1 MRKRI
6 KSGLI
11 ARATP
16 NYVVQ
21 LQELPQRKTPYVRI
35 FGEWKKIK
43 QSEISIYKDFQIKW
57 I

>member
-1 MRKRI
+1 MKKRI

-21 LQELPQRKTPYVRI
+21 LQEPPQRKTPYVRI

>member
-1 MRKRI
+1 MRKRN

-11 ARATP
+11 ARATQ

-21 LQELPQRKTPYVRI
+21 LQEPPQRKTPYVRI

-43 QSEISIYKDFQIKW
+43 ESELPIYRDFQIKW

>member
-6 KSGLI
+6 RGGLI

-21 LQELPQRKTPYVRI
+21 VQDLLKRKNPYVRI

-43 QSEISIYKDFQIKW
+43 ESELPIYKDFQIKW
-57 I
+57 E

>member
-6 KSGLI
+6 RGGLI

-21 LQELPQRKTPYVRI
+21 VQDLPKRKNPYVRI

-43 QSEISIYKDFQIKW
+43 ESELPIYKDFQIKW
-57 I
+57 E